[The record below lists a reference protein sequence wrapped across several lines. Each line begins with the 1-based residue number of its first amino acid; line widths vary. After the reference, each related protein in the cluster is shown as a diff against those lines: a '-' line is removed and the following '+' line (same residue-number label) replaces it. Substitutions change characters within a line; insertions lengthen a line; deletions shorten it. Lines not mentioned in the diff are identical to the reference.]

1 MLQELMSRALDIY
14 IALVTGFATG
24 IPCTLLGIA
33 IDRLSK
39 KRAEGQAPQGG
50 VPQNGLTIEQAIQVR
65 VNIQVSV
72 GGAARGDQLVWGMLI
87 AATCIAYLFLRQ
99 QVLFVAMVST
109 FALVWIWIGVAGH
122 SLYRG
127 YFRGVGWWL
136 YMFGMLAFA
145 IGVVPIILAAQT
157 PHYAPTNFAAW
168 QAFVKDYGIDGLKRA
183 GELSSQNITWLLSH
197 VAGLAAMFLAIRDAA
212 LSMFFYAS
220 VSGRGD
226 QNTADRLPLWA
237 ARHAIKSVWGLVWL
251 VVILVLAYYLVDGSA
266 YVFYMQK
273 FPVLVNELWT
283 YVFYGARGLR
293 Q

>member
-1 MLQELMSRALDIY
+1 MSRTLDIY
-14 IALVTGFATG
+14 IAIVTGFATG

-39 KRAEGQAPQGG
+39 KRSEGQASPGG

-65 VNIQVSV
+65 VKIQVSG

-109 FALVWIWIGVAGH
+109 FAVVGVWIGVAAH

-127 YFRGVGWWL
+127 YFRGVGWWF
-136 YMFGMLAFA
+136 YMIGMLAFVA
-145 IGVVPIILAAQT
+145 VGVVPIILAAQA
-157 PHYAPTNFAAW
+157 PEYAPSHFAEW
-168 QAFVKDYGIDGLKRA
+168 QAYVKDYGVDGLRRA
-183 GELSSQNITWLLSH
+183 GELNGQNVTWLLSH
-197 VAGLAAMFLAIRDAA
+197 VAGVALVFVAIRDAV

-220 VSGRGD
+220 VSGRND
-226 QNTADRLPLWA
+226 QNTVDRLPIWA
-237 ARHAIKSVWGLVWL
+237 ARHAVKSIRGLVWL
-251 VVILVLAYYLVDGSA
+251 VVTLVLAYFMVNGSA
-266 YVFYMQK
+266 YVFYVQK
-273 FPVLVNELWT
+273 FPVLVNELMT
-283 YVFYGARGLR
+283 YVLYGARGVR

>member
-1 MLQELMSRALDIY
+1 MLQELMSRTLDIY

-50 VPQNGLTIEQAIQVR
+50 VPQNSLTIEQAIQVR

-109 FALVWIWIGVAGH
+109 FALVWIWIGVAAH

-136 YMFGMLAFA
+136 YMIGMLAFVA
-145 IGVVPIILAAQT
+145 VGVVPIILAAQT
-157 PHYAPTNFAAW
+157 PQYAPTNFAAW
-168 QAFVKDYGIDGLKRA
+168 QAFAKDYGIDGLRRS
-183 GELSSQNITWLLSH
+183 GELNWQSVTWLLSH
-197 VAGLAAMFLAIRDAA
+197 VTGVALMFAAIRDAV

-220 VSGRGD
+220 VSGRSD
-226 QNTADRLPLWA
+226 QNTVDRLPLWA
-237 ARHAIKSVWGLVWL
+237 ARHAIKSVRGLVWL

-266 YVFYMQK
+266 YVFYTQK

-283 YVFYGARGLR
+283 YVLYGARGLR
-293 Q
+293 